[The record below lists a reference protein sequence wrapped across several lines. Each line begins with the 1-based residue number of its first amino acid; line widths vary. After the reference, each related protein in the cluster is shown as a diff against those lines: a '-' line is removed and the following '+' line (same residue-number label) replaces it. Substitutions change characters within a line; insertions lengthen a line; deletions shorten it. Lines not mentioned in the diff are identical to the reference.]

1 MKKISFSQLTESK
14 LGEFLLWLSVF
25 ILLTVNNARFSLTA
39 SLLLAFFSLL
49 GMVGI
54 SFLNRFVLIPRLF
67 KFHRN
72 YLYVIAS
79 IVCILI
85 FIQIFSAIDRELIH
99 RFLPPFLHEHRPR
112 RMFFD
117 GHKPPFGAFDIM
129 PLLKTG
135 FTIVGSFLVTTLIH
149 VISKVKQEE
158 KRTQQLMTEKGLME
172 LKFLKSQINPH
183 FMFNAL
189 NNIYS
194 MIYTGDKN
202 AGNSVLKL
210 SEMLRYVMDECQ
222 AELIPIER
230 EIHYIEN
237 YIDFQQLRAENMM
250 NVVFNKSIH
259 NTQIQLPPMLFQP
272 FVENCFKH
280 SRIDQNPNSSITI
293 TLSENH
299 DGLLFIAENTIPSQK
314 LITELT
320 KRDGIGINNVKK
332 RLELLFPDNHSL
344 EINKS
349 DNLFR
354 VKLLINLNSPENI

>member
-25 ILLTVNNARFSLTA
+25 ILLTVNNARFNLTA

-49 GMVGI
+49 GMIGI

-72 YLYVIAS
+72 YFYVIAS
-79 IVCILI
+79 IFSIIV
-85 FIQIFSAIDRELIH
+85 FIVIFSEIDKEIIH
-99 RFLPPFLHEHRPR
+99 RLMPPFIHEHRPH

-129 PLLKTG
+129 PFLKTG
-135 FTIVGSFLVTTLIH
+135 FTIIGSFLITTLIH

-158 KRTQQLMTEKGLME
+158 KRTQQLISEKGLME

-194 MIYTGDKN
+194 MIYMGDKN

-237 YIDFQQLRAENMM
+237 YIDFQQLRSENKM
-250 NVVFNKSIH
+250 NVTFNKTIQNS
-259 NTQIQLPPMLFQP
+259 QILLPPMLFQP

-280 SRIDQNPNSSITI
+280 SRIDQLPNASITI
-293 TLSENH
+293 SLSENEN
-299 DGLLFIAENTIPSQK
+299 GLLFVAENSIPIQNVV
-314 LITELT
+314 IDTR
-320 KRDGIGINNVKK
+320 KRDGIGINNVRK
-332 RLELLFPDNHSL
+332 RLELLFPENYSL
-344 EINKS
+344 EINK
-349 DNLFR
+349 DEELFR
-354 VKLLINLNSPENI
+354 VKLLLNLNKPNNK